1 MYIKKKKLTCF
12 LLFVICAGVT
22 GSTKL
27 YSQYILD
34 EEKKIEEKKEIKKEQ
49 KKVTLEKKQEP
60 IEKKKE
66 TLEKK
71 KVAPEIKKEETI
83 QKKPL
88 TIVQDTVD
96 SILQRTFFKG
106 LFREAVK
113 ELQNIVV
120 HSDNKRDISKARLF
134 TARSYIEM
142 FEYKKAL
149 DILISNDV
157 KEYFP
162 KDAVFWEEFVLTRIK
177 NY

>member
-1 MYIKKKKLTCF
+1 MYIKKKRLACFF
-12 LLFVICAGVT
+12 LLVFCTGVT
-22 GSTKL
+22 GSANL

-60 IEKKKE
+60 IEKKKV
-66 TLEKK
+66 TIEKK
-71 KVAPEIKKEETI
+71 KVAPEIKKEELI
-83 QKKPL
+83 QKNPL
-88 TIVQDTVD
+88 PIAQDSVD

-113 ELQNIVV
+113 ELQNFVA
-120 HSDNKRDISKARLF
+120 HSDNNRDISKARLF
-134 TARSYIEM
+134 IARSYIEM
-142 FEYKKAL
+142 FEYRKAL
-149 DILISNDV
+149 DIMISKDV

-162 KDAVFWEEFVLTRIK
+162 KDADFWEAFALTRIK